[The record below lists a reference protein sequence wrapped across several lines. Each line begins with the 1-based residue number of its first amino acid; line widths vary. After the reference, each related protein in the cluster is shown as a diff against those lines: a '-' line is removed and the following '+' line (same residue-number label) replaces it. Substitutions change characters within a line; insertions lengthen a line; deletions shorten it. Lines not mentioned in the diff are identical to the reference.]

1 MRARTA
7 LLALVV
13 CAPLM
18 GCRKTVKYT
27 TTVELNRVHA
37 FGRNPKEPSFMDIEM
52 RYVDCPGEARKLV
65 RGDKAF
71 AACALDFKPGSR
83 LPVDVTRRYDA
94 DRGVFRSEVT
104 RIGTCDIATDP
115 KDEVNYEVVENCSD
129 LKATGMVVGV
139 NCSRRRDPALIEKCP
154 WLLRN

>member
-1 MRARTA
+1 MRLPVA

-13 CAPLM
+13 CAPLV
-18 GCRKTVKYT
+18 GCRRTQKFT

-37 FGRNPKEPSFMDIEM
+37 FGRNPKEPSAMDVEL

-71 AACALDFKPGSR
+71 ATCALALKAGVR
-83 LPVDVTRRYDA
+83 VPVDVTRRYDA

-104 RIGTCDIATDP
+104 RIGTCDITTDP
-115 KDEVNYEVVENCSD
+115 KDEVNYEVVENCTD

-139 NCSRRRDPALIEKCP
+139 NCSRRREPALIEKCP